1 MKHELVHSKLYEFAH
16 ACSCF
21 DLLAHT
27 KAGVPTH
34 AAYVAE
40 TFRRRKDGEEW
51 ALEMEHDIDR
61 HASSNPGAPGTVRTR
76 SKGEAGSC
84 RKAKQRGA

>member
-1 MKHELVHSKLYEFAH
+1 
-16 ACSCF
+16 
-21 DLLAHT
+21 
-27 KAGVPTH
+27 
-34 AAYVAE
+34 VAE